1 MNRNHR
7 TNAAS
12 LAAFLALVLTATLA
26 LPSLAQQ
33 SPGPPRKL
41 EIGMPAPPLMI
52 DTWVK
57 GEPIEKLEKGHPYVI
72 EFWATWCGPCRQ
84 TIPHLTELQQ
94 RYGDKLTIIGISSE
108 PKGLPEVK
116 PFVEKMGAKMDYRVA
131 FDKGGG
137 TNNAWMV
144 AAGRQGIPCSFVV
157 DQKGII
163 AWIGHPGELGAILDD
178 VVAGTWDFAVYK
190 ARQDKIKEVEA
201 RLQAAA
207 KAQDA
212 GKMIEGLDE
221 LMVVDPARHDQAAV
235 KKFELLLFALHRY
248 DEGYQWATQLVDIM
262 FKDRPEML
270 NAIAWAIVDGQGL
283 EQRNLDLALRAAVRA
298 EDLTDGANMEVLDT
312 LARVHF
318 EKGNVDKAV
327 TIQEQALK
335 LAIDPKRKLESQA
348 RLDKYKAAQG

>member
-1 MNRNHR
+1 MNRILR
-7 TNAAS
+7 TRVASFAA
-12 LAAFLALVLTATLA
+12 LLGLVITLTAA
-26 LPSLAQQ
+26 PPSQAQQ

-57 GEPIEKLEKGHPYVI
+57 GEPVEKLEKGHPYVV

-84 TIPHLTELQQ
+84 TIPHLTELQKK
-94 RYGDKLTIIGISSE
+94 YGDKLTIIGISSE

-144 AAGRQGIPCSFVV
+144 AAGQQGIPCSFVV
-157 DQKGII
+157 DQEGKI
-163 AWIGHPGELGAILDD
+163 AFIGHPGLLDGILDE
-178 VVAGTWDFAVYK
+178 VVAGTWDVNVYRI
-190 ARQDKIKEVEA
+190 RQEKIKEVEA

-207 KAQDA
+207 QAQDA
-212 GKMIEGLDE
+212 GKMIEGLDD
-221 LMVVDPARHDQAAV
+221 LMVVDPTRHDAAAI
-235 KKFELLLFALHRY
+235 KKFELLLFGLHNY
-248 DEGYQWATQLVDIM
+248 DDGYQWATQLVDIM
-262 FKDRPEML
+262 FKDRPDML
-270 NAIAWAIVDGQGL
+270 NAIAWAIVDGKGL
-283 EQRNLDLALRAAVRA
+283 EQRDLDLALRAATRA
-298 EDLTDGANMEVLDT
+298 EDLTDGSNMDVLDT

-318 EKGNVDKAV
+318 EKGNITKAV

-335 LAIDPKRKLESQA
+335 LAIDPKRKGESQA

>member
-178 VVAGTWDFAVYK
+178 VVADGIRHPLADLHLQIDRLLREQIGRGGLFTELVRGRDHPLGVE
-190 ARQDKIKEVEA
+190 RQQDGVPFVHRIK
-201 RLQAAA
+201 
-207 KAQDA
+207 
-212 GKMIEGLDE
+212 
-221 LMVVDPARHDQAAV
+221 HD
-235 KKFELLLFALHRY
+235 
-248 DEGYQWATQLVDIM
+248 I
-262 FKDRPEML
+262 
-270 NAIAWAIVDGQGL
+270 
-283 EQRNLDLALRAAVRA
+283 RAATPA
-298 EDLTDGANMEVLDT
+298 GEVLAESV
-312 LARVHF
+312 LEGGGAGGEAEQGEQKEGGKAHEILPKQVARGG
-318 EKGNVDKAV
+318 EGTAV
-327 TIQEQALK
+327 PDVRVWRGSFHPA
-335 LAIDPKRKLESQA
+335 
-348 RLDKYKAAQG
+348 